1 MPPTMVPVLSRAEIA
16 QKIKTLAL
24 RISQDYAEKELVV
37 IGILKG
43 AFIFLADLVRELTI
57 PVEIDFV
64 RLASY
69 GSDTS
74 SSGHIQITKE
84 IELDISGRHVLVVE
98 DIVDSGLTIA
108 CLLDYLK
115 PLRPKSV
122 RVCTLIDKTQR
133 REVKIPTHYVGHV
146 VEHGFLVGYGLDFDE
161 KYRALPEIYH
171 LAQSTKGAEDDHLL

>member
-1 MPPTMVPVLSRAEIA
+1 MPPTMVPVLSGAEIA
-16 QKIKTLAL
+16 QHVNTLAR
-24 RISQDYAEKELVV
+24 RISRDYAEKDPVV

-84 IELDISGRHVLVVE
+84 IELDISGRHVLIVE
-98 DIVDSGLTIA
+98 DIIDSGLTIA
-108 CLLDYLK
+108 YLLDYLTQF
-115 PLRPKSV
+115 RPKSI
-122 RVCTLIDKTQR
+122 RVCALIDKTER
-133 REVKIPTHYVGHV
+133 REVKISTHYVGHV
-146 VEHGFLVGYGLDFDE
+146 VERGFLVGYGLDFDE

-171 LAQSTKGAEDDHLL
+171 LEL

>member
-16 QKIKTLAL
+16 EHVHTLAW
-24 RISQDYAEKELVV
+24 RISQDYAEKDLVV

-74 SSGHIQITKE
+74 SSGHVQITKE
-84 IELDISGRHVLVVE
+84 IELDISGRHVLIVE
-98 DIVDSGLTIA
+98 DIIDSGLTIA
-108 CLLDYLK
+108 YLLDYLK
-115 PLRPKSV
+115 QFRPKSI
-122 RVCTLIDKTQR
+122 RLCALIDKTER
-133 REVKIPTHYVGHV
+133 REVKISTHYVGHV
-146 VEHGFLVGYGLDFDE
+146 IERGFLVGYGLDFGE

-171 LAQSTKGAEDDHLL
+171 LEL

>member
-16 QKIKTLAL
+16 QKIRTLAR
-24 RISQDYAEKELVV
+24 RISQDYADEELAV

-43 AFIFLADLVRELTI
+43 AFIFLADLVRELTV

-74 SSGHIQITKE
+74 SSGHVQITKE
-84 IELDISGRHVLVVE
+84 LELDIRDRHVLVVE

-108 CLLDYLK
+108 YLLDYLEQF
-115 PLRPKSV
+115 RPKSV
-122 RVCTLIDKTQR
+122 RVCTLIDKTER
-133 REVKIPTHYVGHV
+133 REVNIGTHYVGHV
-146 VEHGFLVGYGLDFDE
+146 VDRGFLVGYGLDFDE
-161 KYRALPEIYH
+161 KYRALPDIYH
-171 LAQSTKGAEDDHLL
+171 LER

>member
-1 MPPTMVPVLSRAEIA
+1 MPPTMVPVLSGAEIA
-16 QKIKTLAL
+16 QHVKTLAR
-24 RISQDYAEKELVV
+24 RISRDYAEKDLVV

-84 IELDISGRHVLVVE
+84 IELDISGRHVLIVE

-108 CLLDYLK
+108 YLLDHLK
-115 PLRPKSV
+115 QFRPKSI
-122 RVCTLIDKTQR
+122 RLCALIDKTER
-133 REVKIPTHYVGHV
+133 REIKIATHYVGHLV
-146 VEHGFLVGYGLDFDE
+146 DHGFLVGYGLDFDE

-171 LAQSTKGAEDDHLL
+171 LEL

>member
-16 QKIKTLAL
+16 QHVSTLAW
-24 RISQDYAEKELVV
+24 RISQDYAEKDLVV

-74 SSGHIQITKE
+74 SSGHVQITKE
-84 IELDISGRHVLVVE
+84 IELDISGRHVLIVE
-98 DIVDSGLTIA
+98 DIIDSGLTIA
-108 CLLDYLK
+108 YLLDYLK
-115 PLRPKSV
+115 QFRPKSI
-122 RVCTLIDKTQR
+122 RLCALIDKTER
-133 REVKIPTHYVGHV
+133 REVKISTHYVGHV
-146 VEHGFLVGYGLDFDE
+146 VERGFLVGYGLDFDE

-171 LAQSTKGAEDDHLL
+171 LEL